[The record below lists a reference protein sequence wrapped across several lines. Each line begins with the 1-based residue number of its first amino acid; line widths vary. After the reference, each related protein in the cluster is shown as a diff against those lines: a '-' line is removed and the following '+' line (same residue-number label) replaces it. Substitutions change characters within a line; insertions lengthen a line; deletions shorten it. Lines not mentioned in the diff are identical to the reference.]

1 MIRVAVAGA
10 LGRLGRVAVQAM
22 QNTAGVLY
30 AGGFARAR
38 VPGERIFDDVRELF
52 AVEKPDVLLDV
63 TTHPS
68 SFEISME
75 AVAHGVRPVIG
86 ATGWHSS
93 EREAIDA
100 AARARGIGA
109 LIVPN
114 FSLGAILMMRFAEEA
129 AKLFPSIEIVELH
142 HDQKKDAP
150 SGTARLT
157 ADRIAQAGGPDD
169 VPIHSVRLRGLL
181 AHQEVLFGTDGEV
194 LTIRHDSLSRE
205 SFAPGMRAAVRLVM
219 KVTGLQVG
227 LPLESFH
234 G

>member
-1 MIRVAVAGA
+1 M
-10 LGRLGRVAVQAM
+10 GRVAVQAM
-22 QNTAGVLY
+22 QNTAGVTY
-30 AGGFARAR
+30 AGGFARTR
-38 VPGERIFDDVRELF
+38 VPGERIVDDLHELL
-52 AVEKPDVLLDV
+52 AVENPDVLLDV

-68 SFEISME
+68 SFDVSME
-75 AVAHGVRPVIG
+75 AVTHGVRPVIG
-86 ATGWHSS
+86 ATGWQSCES
-93 EREAIDA
+93 EAIEA
-100 AARARGIGA
+100 AARERGICV

-129 AKLFPSIEIVELH
+129 AKLFPTIEIIELH

-150 SGTARLT
+150 SGTAKLT
-157 ADRIAQAGGPDD
+157 AQRIIDAGGPSN

-205 SFAPGMRAAVRLVM
+205 SFVPGMRAAVRSVM
-219 KVTGLQVG
+219 NIDGLQVG
-227 LPLESFH
+227 LTLDALRQAQDRPFH

>member
-1 MIRVAVAGA
+1 M
-10 LGRLGRVAVQAM
+10 GRVAVQAM

-30 AGGFARAR
+30 AGGFARTR
-38 VPGERIFDDVRELF
+38 VPDERIVDDLHELLTE
-52 AVEKPDVLLDV
+52 AKPDVLLDL

-68 SFEISME
+68 SFDISMS
-75 AVAHGVRPVIG
+75 AVTHGVRPVIG
-86 ATGWHSS
+86 ATGWHAS

-100 AARARGIGA
+100 AARERGIGA

-129 AKLFPSIEIVELH
+129 AKLFPSIEIIELH

-157 ADRIAQAGGPDD
+157 AQRIAGAGGPAD

-205 SFAPGMRAAVRLVM
+205 SFVPGMRAAVRAVM
-219 KVTGLQVG
+219 NVNGLQVG
-227 LPLESFH
+227 LPVDALRQAQ
-234 G
+234 GDTNG